1 MPFFSIP
8 CVVQSAMDFSKAVK
22 GAQTPQSLLSSI
34 NSRAEVELKRK
45 LLKEE
50 ISDLSKKYSLQFVF
64 LATEKV
70 TFKKSIS
77 ILIVFSIYISMA
89 MGL

>member
-34 NSRAEVELKRK
+34 NSRAEVELGRK

-50 ISDLSKKYSLQFVF
+50 ISDLSDKYSLQYVF
-64 LATEKV
+64 HTTEKV
-70 TFKKSIS
+70 I
-77 ILIVFSIYISMA
+77 IVSLKETLYKLS
-89 MGL
+89 LVSLV

>member
-1 MPFFSIP
+1 
-8 CVVQSAMDFSKAVK
+8 MDFSKVVK
-22 GAQTPQSLLSSI
+22 GTQTPQSMLDSV

-77 ILIVFSIYISMA
+77 ILIVFSTYISMA